1 MRAKIITSLSAIA
14 RPGAAARR
22 LSGRMHRW
30 ASWARALAGRFRA
43 GRPRGMGTVLVL
55 QRFTGR
61 QGVVPRERTI
71 ERIVERNLMG
81 TMLFAPRL
89 HLTVSPV
96 LRSTVLPGGAASP
109 EARPGAVARTA
120 ARPGDALTR
129 VLRVPLE
136 RAQARAMAP
145 AAFSPALAL
154 TLAHAGRAGLPRASS
169 KELLALAGRIAAH
182 GQRQETPLKRPATA
196 LHRPSPPALPP
207 EAAAEASARPRQ
219 RGPNGSPPFPA
230 GAPGTF
236 MGTPGELDRLTEQV
250 MRRIDRR
257 MDAWRERTGRVR

>member
-1 MRAKIITSLSAIA
+1 MRAKIITSLSATA

-55 QRFTGR
+55 QRFVGW
-61 QGVVPRERTI
+61 QSAGPLERTA
-71 ERIVERNLMG
+71 ERIIERNLVG

-96 LRSTVLPGGAASP
+96 LRGGMAGP
-109 EARPGAVARTA
+109 EARPGTA
-120 ARPGDALTR
+120 ARPGGARAQAGALTR
-129 VLRVPLE
+129 VLRVPLV
-136 RAQARAMAP
+136 RAWARCIAP
-145 AAFSPALAL
+145 TAFSPGLSL
-154 TLAHAGRAGLPRASS
+154 TLARAGRGLPQASS
-169 KELLALAGRIAAH
+169 SRELLALAGRVAAH
-182 GQRQETPLKRPATA
+182 GQRREAPFRQPAATF
-196 LHRPSPPALPP
+196 HRPSPPAPP
-207 EAAAEASARPRQ
+207 SEAAAEAAERPR
-219 RGPNGSPPFPA
+219 RRVTATPTFPA
-230 GAPGTF
+230 GAPGMFT
-236 MGTPGELDRLTEQV
+236 GAPGELDRLTEQV